1 MYRVAVRRQFV
12 AQHYLIGG
20 DWGAENQPHSHVYMI
35 ELELVGSV
43 LDRHNYLVD
52 IVEIECQLDAAVAAY
67 RDRLLNDLPEFEN
80 TNPSVELFSRLLAE
94 RLSAAIKAENI
105 RRLAVRLWENDI
117 AWASYE
123 LER

>member
-20 DWGAENQPHSHVYMI
+20 DWGAENRPHSHVYVI
-35 ELELVGSV
+35 ELELAGAE
-43 LDRHNYLVD
+43 LDKHNYLVD
-52 IVEIECQLDAAVAAY
+52 IVEIECQLDAAVAFY
-67 RDRLLNDLPEFEN
+67 RDRLLNDLPEFAG

-94 RLSAAIKAENI
+94 RLSTAIQAENI
-105 RRLAVRLWENDI
+105 HRLVVRLWENDI

>member
-35 ELELVGSV
+35 ELELAGSE

-67 RDRLLNDLPEFEN
+67 RDRLLNNLPEFEN

>member
-20 DWGAENQPHSHVYMI
+20 DWGAENRPHSHVYVI
-35 ELELVGSV
+35 ELELAGSE

-67 RDRLLNDLPEFEN
+67 RDRLLNDLPEFAGI
-80 TNPSVELFSRLLAE
+80 NPSVELFSRLLAE
-94 RLSAAIKAENI
+94 RLSAAIHADNI

>member
-20 DWGAENQPHSHVYMI
+20 DWGAENRPHSHVYMI

-67 RDRLLNDLPEFEN
+67 RDRLLNNLPEFEN